1 MKILFFTDSVSQYKT
16 FGNAIRTCSFANN
29 LFRRGHEV
37 SVVYS
42 KKGRTIDTLKGINL
56 FHLDFKKIIQ
66 KISLIKDQLKS
77 SDLIILSLFWE
88 PSHILFIILYFLY
101 YKNKPYLIMTNGS
114 LPIDKKS
121 FFIKNLYMLLF
132 GNLIIKNASLLI
144 AVTKVELKILKE
156 LYNKKI
162 VHLNNGLEKNLLNN
176 DEKYIKKEKKDFI
189 NLTYLGRLHYIKGI
203 DILIRAI
210 SLITKN
216 KNFKIRLNIA
226 GPDFGELKKLK
237 KLIKSLNLP
246 NETVNFLGNLSGEN
260 KINFYRKSDLHI
272 VPSLREAMSIVAIEA
287 GYISNSRVLVTNE
300 CGIGD
305 IKEISKYFEYCD
317 ANESSLSKKIIKIL
331 SDTETSSFK
340 DFISERKALIRNTFS
355 WEKLTISLEKE
366 IYQIIN

>member
-1 MKILFFTDSVSQYKT
+1 MKIIFFTDSVSQYKT

-37 SVVYS
+37 SVVFS
-42 KKGRTIDTLKGINL
+42 KKSKIADTIKGIKLFNL
-56 FHLDFKKIIQ
+56 DLKKIIK
-66 KISLIKDQLKS
+66 KIKMIKDELKN
-77 SDLIILSLFWE
+77 SDAVILSLFWE

-101 YKNKPYLIMTNGS
+101 CKNKPYLIMTNGS

-121 FFIKNLYMLLF
+121 FFLKQLYMFLF

-144 AVTKVELKILKE
+144 TVTELELKILKK

-162 VHLNNGLEKNLLNN
+162 IHLNNGLEKNFFNN
-176 DEKYIKKEKKDFI
+176 KEKYIKKEKKDIF
-189 NLTYLGRLHYIKGI
+189 NLTYLGRLHYIKGV
-203 DILIRAI
+203 DILIKAI
-210 SLITKN
+210 SLIIKN
-216 KNFKIRLNIA
+216 KKLNIKLNIA
-226 GPDFGELKKLK
+226 GPDFGELKNLEKLV
-237 KLIKSLNLP
+237 KSLKLP

-260 KINFYRKSDLHI
+260 KINFYRESDLHI
-272 VPSLREAMSIVAIEA
+272 VPSLREAMSIVALEA

-331 SDTETSSFK
+331 SNPETSYYK
-340 DFISERKALIRNTFS
+340 DFISKRKALIRNKFS

-366 IYQIIN
+366 IRKIVN